1 MLFNFSAKLLII
13 FHISKQSAD
22 FFIYTELSIY
32 LIIDDEP
39 ADWIV
44 VEDPFADGS
53 DDSNASIL
61 KAYTDYAS
69 FADGIAQ

>member
-1 MLFNFSAKLLII
+1 MQSYSLYFISPNNLPIFLYILNFP
-13 FHISKQSAD
+13 
-22 FFIYTELSIY
+22 YT